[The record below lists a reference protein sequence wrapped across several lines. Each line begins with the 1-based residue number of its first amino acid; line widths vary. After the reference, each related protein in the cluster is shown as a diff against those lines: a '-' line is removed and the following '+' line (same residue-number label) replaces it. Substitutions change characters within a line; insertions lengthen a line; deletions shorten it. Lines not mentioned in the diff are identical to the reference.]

1 MSILEQKRWYV
12 KVDSEIQKGI
22 DRIFETGIIKSSLPK
37 KKMAADKMDYQRD
50 VVRNMVKSAPVR

>member
-1 MSILEQKRWYV
+1 M

-37 KKMAADKMDYQRD
+37 KKNGCRQNGLPKGCGQEHGEECSGQ
-50 VVRNMVKSAPVR
+50 VRPLD